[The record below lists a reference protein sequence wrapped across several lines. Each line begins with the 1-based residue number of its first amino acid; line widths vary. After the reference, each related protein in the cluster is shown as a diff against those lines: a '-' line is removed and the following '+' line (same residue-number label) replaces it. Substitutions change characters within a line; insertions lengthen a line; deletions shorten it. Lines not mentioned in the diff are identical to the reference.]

1 MEKIT
6 VLIVE
11 DEKKLL
17 KTMADFLT
25 MHGYQV
31 YTAEDG
37 LKGIQQF
44 QAHSREISCVL
55 LDVMLPFMDG
65 NEVLKQIRLASDV
78 PVIMLTAKEEVE
90 DQLKSLSCGA
100 DNYIVKPYSLAVVK
114 MHIEALLKRYRQEQ
128 EILSAGDIR
137 IEVGSQKVYVRDVF
151 VETTPK
157 EFELMQ
163 FFVKNEGVVLTR
175 DHILDSIWGY
185 HYVGNTRT
193 IDTIVKQLRKKLG
206 NVSYIR
212 TVYGV
217 GYCFEGKGNE
227 KETL

>member
-65 NEVLKQIRLASDV
+65 NEVLKQIRLISDV
-78 PVIMLTAKEEVE
+78 PIIMLTAKEEVE

-128 EILSAGDIR
+128 DILSAGDIR
-137 IEVGSQKVYVRDVF
+137 IEVGSKKVYVKDKF

-185 HYVGNTRT
+185 HYVGDTRT

-227 KETL
+227 KETP

>member
-65 NEVLKQIRLASDV
+65 NEVLRQIRLASDV

-137 IEVGSQKVYVRDVF
+137 IVVGSQKVYVRDVF

-175 DHILDSIWGY
+175 DHILDSICGY
-185 HYVGNTRT
+185 HYVGDTRT

-227 KETL
+227 KETS

>member
-65 NEVLKQIRLASDV
+65 NEVLRQIRLASDV

-175 DHILDSIWGY
+175 NHILDSIWGY
-185 HYVGNTRT
+185 HYVGDTRT

-227 KETL
+227 KETS

>member
-65 NEVLKQIRLASDV
+65 NEVLKQIRLISDV
-78 PVIMLTAKEEVE
+78 PIIMLTAKEEVE

-128 EILSAGDIR
+128 DILSAGDIR
-137 IEVGSQKVYVRDVF
+137 IEVGSQKVYVKDKF

-185 HYVGNTRT
+185 HYVGDTRT

-227 KETL
+227 KETP

>member
-37 LKGIQQF
+37 LKGIQRF

-65 NEVLKQIRLASDV
+65 NEVLRQIRLASDV

-175 DHILDSIWGY
+175 DYILDSIWGY
-185 HYVGNTRT
+185 HYVGDTRT

-227 KETL
+227 KETS

>member
-65 NEVLKQIRLASDV
+65 NEVLRQIRLASDV

-137 IEVGSQKVYVRDVF
+137 IVVGSQKVYVRDVF

-185 HYVGNTRT
+185 HYVGDTRT

-217 GYCFEGKGNE
+217 DYCFEGKGNE
-227 KETL
+227 KETS

>member
-65 NEVLKQIRLASDV
+65 NEVLRQIRLASDV

-163 FFVKNEGVVLTR
+163 FFVKNEGVVLPR

-185 HYVGNTRT
+185 HYVGDTRT

-227 KETL
+227 KETS

>member
-37 LKGIQQF
+37 LKGMQQF

-78 PVIMLTAKEEVE
+78 PVIMLTAKEEVG

-114 MHIEALLKRYRQEQ
+114 MHIEALLKRYRQERD
-128 EILSAGDIR
+128 ILSAGDIR
-137 IEVGSQKVYVRDVF
+137 IEVGSQKVYVKDKF
-151 VETTPK
+151 VDTTPK

-185 HYVGNTRT
+185 HYVGDTRT

-227 KETL
+227 KETS

>member
-65 NEVLKQIRLASDV
+65 NEVLRQIRLASDV

-185 HYVGNTRT
+185 HYVGDTRT
-193 IDTIVKQLRKKLG
+193 IDIIVKQLRKKLG

-227 KETL
+227 KETS

>member
-185 HYVGNTRT
+185 HYVGDTRT

-227 KETL
+227 KETS

>member
-25 MHGYQV
+25 MHDYQV

-65 NEVLKQIRLASDV
+65 NEVLRQIRLASDV

-185 HYVGNTRT
+185 HYVGDTRT

-227 KETL
+227 KETS

>member
-65 NEVLKQIRLASDV
+65 NEVLRQIRLASDV

-175 DHILDSIWGY
+175 NHILDSIWGY
-185 HYVGNTRT
+185 HYVGDTRT
-193 IDTIVKQLRKKLG
+193 VDTIVKQLRKKLG

-227 KETL
+227 KETS

>member
-1 MEKIT
+1 MKKTSIL
-6 VLIVE
+6 VIE

-17 KTMADFLT
+17 KALTDFFT
-25 MHGYQV
+25 IHEYQV
-31 YTAEDG
+31 YTAENG
-37 LKGIQQF
+37 LEGIQQF
-44 QAHSREISCVL
+44 KVHSEEISCVL
-55 LDVMLPFMDG
+55 LDIMLPFMDG
-65 NEVLKQIRLASDV
+65 NEVLKQIRVFSNV

-90 DQLKSLSCGA
+90 DQLESLSHGA

-114 MHIEALLKRYRQEQ
+114 MHVEALIKRFRQE
-128 EILSAGDIR
+128 EEFLTAGNIR
-137 IEVGSQKVYVRDVF
+137 IEIAAHKLYVNDIF

-157 EFELMQ
+157 EFELML
-163 FFVKNEGVVLTR
+163 FFMKNEGVVLTR

-185 HYVGNTRT
+185 HYVGDTRT

-206 NVSYIR
+206 NISCIR

-227 KETL
+227 TET

>member
-65 NEVLKQIRLASDV
+65 NEVLRQIRLASDV

-137 IEVGSQKVYVRDVF
+137 IVVGSQKVYVRDVF

-185 HYVGNTRT
+185 HYVGDTRT

-227 KETL
+227 KETS

>member
-100 DNYIVKPYSLAVVK
+100 DNYIVKPLSLI
-114 MHIEALLKRYRQEQ
+114 HI
-128 EILSAGDIR
+128 
-137 IEVGSQKVYVRDVF
+137 
-151 VETTPK
+151 
-157 EFELMQ
+157 
-163 FFVKNEGVVLTR
+163 
-175 DHILDSIWGY
+175 
-185 HYVGNTRT
+185 
-193 IDTIVKQLRKKLG
+193 
-206 NVSYIR
+206 
-212 TVYGV
+212 
-217 GYCFEGKGNE
+217 
-227 KETL
+227 

>member
-17 KTMADFLT
+17 KTKADFLT

-65 NEVLKQIRLASDV
+65 NEVLRQIRLASDV

-185 HYVGNTRT
+185 HYVGDTRT

-227 KETL
+227 KETS

>member
-55 LDVMLPFMDG
+55 LDVMLPIMDG
-65 NEVLKQIRLASDV
+65 NEVLRQIRLASDV

-185 HYVGNTRT
+185 HYVGDTRT

-227 KETL
+227 KETS

>member
-37 LKGIQQF
+37 LKGIQRF

-65 NEVLKQIRLASDV
+65 NEVLRQIRLASDV

-137 IEVGSQKVYVRDVF
+137 KD
-151 VETTPK
+151 
-157 EFELMQ
+157 
-163 FFVKNEGVVLTR
+163 
-175 DHILDSIWGY
+175 
-185 HYVGNTRT
+185 
-193 IDTIVKQLRKKLG
+193 
-206 NVSYIR
+206 
-212 TVYGV
+212 
-217 GYCFEGKGNE
+217 
-227 KETL
+227 

>member
-1 MEKIT
+1 MENIT

-65 NEVLKQIRLASDV
+65 NEVLKQIRLTSDV
-78 PVIMLTAKEEVE
+78 PIIMLTAKEEVE

-128 EILSAGDIR
+128 DILSAGDIR
-137 IEVGSQKVYVRDVF
+137 IEVGSQKVYVRDEF

-185 HYVGNTRT
+185 HYVGDTRT

-217 GYCFEGKGNE
+217 GYCFEGRGNE

>member
-25 MHGYQV
+25 MHDYQV

-65 NEVLKQIRLASDV
+65 NEVLRQICLASDV

-185 HYVGNTRT
+185 HYVGDTRT

-227 KETL
+227 KETS

>member
-65 NEVLKQIRLASDV
+65 NEVLRQIRLASDV

-185 HYVGNTRT
+185 HYVGDTRT

>member
-44 QAHSREISCVL
+44 QSHSREISCVL

-128 EILSAGDIR
+128 DILSAGDIR
-137 IEVGSQKVYVRDVF
+137 IEVDSQKVYVKEKF
-151 VETTPK
+151 VDTTPK

-185 HYVGNTRT
+185 HYVGDTRT

-227 KETL
+227 KETS

>member
-65 NEVLKQIRLASDV
+65 NEVLRQIRLASDV

-185 HYVGNTRT
+185 HYVGDTRT
-193 IDTIVKQLRKKLG
+193 IDTIVKQLHKKLG

-227 KETL
+227 KETS